1 MKQKNM
7 QNYLGTIINH
17 QNGMNNLTVYLI
29 KNMKYLKK
37 IKIKKVKL

>member
-7 QNYLGTIINH
+7 QNYLGTIINN